1 VTEPATRADLA
12 RLERKMESIDQRGT
26 RGVAVLAV
34 QVQELAKDVARLELS
49 IESHRGEHQAEM
61 RIRTSSRR
69 WVVGMVVAA
78 IAAVDGPLITVLLAH
93 GSHP

>member
-1 VTEPATRADLA
+1 MTEPATRADLE
-12 RLERKMESIDQRGT
+12 RLEHKIEAIDQTGT

-34 QVQELAKDVARLELS
+34 QVQEIAKDLAKLEQS
-49 IESHRGEHQAEM
+49 IEHHRGEHRTEM

-69 WVVGMVVAA
+69 WIIGMVVAA

-93 GSHP
+93 GTHS